1 MTSQRPGSGDGQQ
14 GADRES
20 IGAEE
25 LEQAMREYVERAN
38 ASPRARKTLG
48 TWTCRIHVEA
58 TDVAEA
64 RFTHVIEQGSSQPV
78 SRGLLGVPDLIVRG
92 HSMDLAEIFW
102 GDANPASNYMQG
114 AISTQG
120 RAEDVMRL
128 DAMAMFV
135 FLGQ

>member
-1 MTSQRPGSGDGQQ
+1 MADP
-14 GADRES
+14 DRES
-20 IGAEE
+20 VGADE
-25 LEQAMREYVERAN
+25 LEQALREYVDKAN
-38 ASPRARKTLG
+38 ASPRARKTLA
-48 TWTCRIHVEA
+48 TWACRIHVEA
-58 TDVAEA
+58 TDVAGA
-64 RFTHVIEQGSSQPV
+64 RYTYVVDQGASQPV
-78 SRGLLGVPDLIVRG
+78 IRGLSGVPDLIVRG

-114 AISTQG
+114 AITTQG

>member
-1 MTSQRPGSGDGQQ
+1 MPGE
-14 GADRES
+14 RES
-20 IGAEE
+20 IGADE
-25 LEQAMREYVERAN
+25 LEQALLEYAERAS
-38 ASPRARKTLG
+38 ASPRARKTLA
-48 TWTCRIHVEA
+48 TWSCRIHLAA
-58 TDVAEA
+58 TDVPDA
-64 RFTHVIEQGSSQPV
+64 RFTLVIEAGAPQPV
-78 SRGLLGVPDLIVRG
+78 TRGLSDVPDLIVRG

-120 RAEDVMRL
+120 RADDVMRL